1 MFRVATIRRRHYKL
15 NAELIEKVRV
25 LSEYGG
31 AIEHIAPAVGV
42 SYQSLHLWLHNAK
55 GDNPTELELKLL
67 EAFQEGRA
75 VGAHKYIKIITDCAQ
90 EGDSKSAQWMLTH
103 SPAYRKN
110 YSDNAAV
117 TRARA
122 EGIEAAVSAI
132 AEANLTP
139 EQERTILLRI
149 QAKTG
154 QELVQDEDS

>member
-1 MFRVATIRRRHYKL
+1 MANIRRRHYKL
-15 NAELIEKVRV
+15 NDELIEKVRV

-42 SYQSLHLWLHNAK
+42 TYQSLHAWFKNAK
-55 GDNPTELELKLL
+55 GPNPTELEIKLL

-122 EGIEAAVSAI
+122 EGIDAAVSAI
-132 AEANLTP
+132 AEAGLTA
-139 EQERTILLRI
+139 EQEKMILLRI

-154 QELVQDEDS
+154 HEVVEEGAL